1 MFTSTSTS
9 GEPFATGQ
17 PYGAGSTIDPVEVG
31 RAVRRDHGSDGQRGA
46 MTSSIDGSDP
56 TAPLWRA
63 AQVFRLISCVYA
75 AGFFI
80 AVRDDLVHPWPA
92 SAMFVVLLVWSAACA
107 VAYLRGF
114 GRRLTWVI
122 AEVVIVVLLMGSTE
136 LVANEQWVQDNQTW
150 PTTLWATNATIS
162 VAILRGPG
170 YGMVTGLLV
179 IAMGAAVKGAVTI
192 NLGRSAGLVI
202 ELAVALAVGMAAVT
216 ARRSFAELQRATRL
230 AATLE
235 ERERLSRQV
244 HDGVIQVLAYVAKRG
259 REIGGATTELADLAG
274 EQERALRRLVS
285 SGDVGPSDR
294 EPLAVDFRALLLP
307 RESDRVSVSVP
318 GTPVLL
324 ADGVASELEAAVV
337 NVLDNVR
344 AHAGSDARAY
354 VLVEDLG
361 DAVTVSIRDDGV
373 GISEGRLAEAEAEG
387 RMGVSKSIVGRL
399 KWLGGTAELS
409 TGTGC
414 GTEWELTV
422 PRTEAEH
429 G

>member
-1 MFTSTSTS
+1 
-9 GEPFATGQ
+9 
-17 PYGAGSTIDPVEVG
+17 
-31 RAVRRDHGSDGQRGA
+31 
-46 MTSSIDGSDP
+46 MTSSADGSDP

-63 AQVFRLISCVYA
+63 AQLFRLISCVYA

-80 AVRDDLVHPWPA
+80 AVRGDLDHPLPA
-92 SAMFVVLLVWSAACA
+92 TALFAVLLTWSGVCA

-114 GRRLTWVI
+114 GRTPAWVI
-122 AEVVIVVLLMGSTE
+122 AEVVVVVALMGSTE
-136 LVANEQWVQDNQTW
+136 FVASQQWVQDNQTW

-162 VAILRGPG
+162 AAILRGPG
-170 YGMVTGLLV
+170 YGMLTGLVV
-179 IAMGAAVKGAVTI
+179 IGMGAAVKGTIAI

-202 ELAVALAVGMAAVT
+202 ELAVALAVGMAAAT
-216 ARRSFAELQRATRL
+216 ARRSYAELQRATRL

-244 HDGVIQVLAYVAKRG
+244 HDGVIQVLAFVAKRG
-259 REIGGATTELADLAG
+259 REIGGPTTELAELAG

-285 SGDVGPSDR
+285 SGDTGQSDR
-294 EPLAVDFRALLLP
+294 EPMAVDFRTLVLP
-307 RESDRVSVSVP
+307 RESDRVSISVP

-324 ADGVASELEAAVV
+324 PDGVAEELGAAVG
-337 NVLDNVR
+337 NALDNVR
-344 AHAGSDARAY
+344 AHAGSDARAF

-373 GISEGRLAEAEAEG
+373 GISDGRLAEAEAEG
-387 RMGVSKSIVGRL
+387 RFGVSKSIVGRL
-399 KWLGGTAELS
+399 KWLGGTAQLT
-409 TGTGC
+409 TGSGY

-422 PRTEAEH
+422 PRTEAGH